1 MHSDQSDPSFEGRMS
16 DGRTAASAK
25 VRLHF
30 ANDGLLLTGPDDPNG
45 TVWPYESLSTAEPVN
60 RKSNDTLISSSS
72 IPGASLFVVGPDF
85 AAELLKRA
93 PHLSTG
99 SLRWQYAKPGLIVTA
114 ALVLIVGAVW
124 LFNLSPARTIAGWL
138 PEAARV
144 RLGQQVVTSMA
155 SDRRVCH
162 TPEGRA
168 ALDKM
173 TTRLSAVSG
182 AERPFN
188 VVVVDW
194 SLLNAFA
201 APGSQ
206 ILLTR
211 ELIKGAK
218 SPDEVAGV
226 LAHEM
231 GHGLELHPET
241 GIVRAIG
248 MSAAIELM
256 TGGSSGTLAN
266 AGASPA
272 QLSYTRQAEREADAH
287 AIRILKAAKVSPK
300 GLGEFF
306 ERVAKLEISDAKKD
320 AGKDDKKSKS
330 EKDKSSAKD
339 DAFSSYFNSEIF
351 RTHPHSVER
360 AELIKSQAVYDA
372 TPTLTAAEWKALQ
385 AICKKPEKPKTK
397 PKAPAKEKDT

>member
-1 MHSDQSDPSFEGRMS
+1 MHSDQSVPSFEGRMS

-30 ANDGLLLTGPDDPNG
+30 AENGLVLTGPDDPAG
-45 TVWPYESLSTAEPVN
+45 SVWPYESLSTAEPVN
-60 RKSNDTLISSSS
+60 RKSNDTLMSSSS
-72 IPGASLFVVGPDF
+72 APGASLFVEGADF
-85 AAELLKRA
+85 TAELLKRA

-99 SLRWQYAKPGLIVTA
+99 SLRWQYAKPGLVVTA
-114 ALVLIVGAVW
+114 ALILIVGSVW
-124 LFNLSPARTIAGWL
+124 LFDLTPARTIAGWL
-138 PEAARV
+138 PDAARV
-144 RLGQQVVTSMA
+144 RLGQQVVTSMT
-155 SDRRVCH
+155 SQRRVCH

-173 TTRLSAVSG
+173 TARLSAVSG
-182 AERPFN
+182 AKRPFN

-194 SLLNAFA
+194 DLLNAFA

-211 ELIKGAK
+211 ELINGAK
-218 SPDEVAGV
+218 TPDEVAGV

-266 AGASPA
+266 AGAFLA
-272 QLSYTRQAEREADAH
+272 QLSYTRQAEREADDH
-287 AIRILKAAKVSPK
+287 ALRILKEAKISSK

-306 ERVAKLEISDAKKD
+306 ERIAKLEDD
-320 AGKDDKKSKS
+320 EDNDKKSGTKTS
-330 EKDKSSAKD
+330 DQSKPDKEKTSAKND
-339 DAFSSYFNSEIF
+339 SFSKYFNSELF
-351 RTHPHSVER
+351 RTHPHSHER
-360 AELIKSQAVYDA
+360 ADLIKAQATYTA
-372 TPTLTAAEWKALQ
+372 TPSLTPSEWKALQ
-385 AICKKPEKPKTK
+385 SICKKPDKPKPKT
-397 PKAPAKEKDT
+397 PADKNDA